1 MSVFNFKNYNV
12 FQYQISFNC
21 FLLNELWFSVA
32 SFSWLSF
39 AIVFF
44 AMRFISGWIT
54 SWLSIFRLGPYQWCR
69 ICLRSTSSHPDDFRG
84 YIAKVPLSLSLSYLC
99 NECTCQIAWNVG
111 WFRTNDENYFL
122 PIHQHISSK
131 YANTS
136 YDMYILM
143 NWTSI

>member
-1 MSVFNFKNYNV
+1 MKSD
-12 FQYQISFNC
+12 FQWLL
-21 FLLNELWFSVA
+21 FLGCLLPLCSLQWDLFQVE
-32 SFSWLSF
+32 
-39 AIVFF
+39 
-44 AMRFISGWIT
+44 IT

-84 YIAKVPLSLSLSYLC
+84 YIAKVPLSLSLSLSLSYLC

>member
-1 MSVFNFKNYNV
+1 MSVFYFK
-12 FQYQISFNC
+12 YQISFNC
-21 FLLNELWFSVA
+21 SLLNEIWFSVA
-32 SFSWLSF
+32 SFSRLSF

-84 YIAKVPLSLSLSYLC
+84 YTAKVPLSLSLSLSYLC